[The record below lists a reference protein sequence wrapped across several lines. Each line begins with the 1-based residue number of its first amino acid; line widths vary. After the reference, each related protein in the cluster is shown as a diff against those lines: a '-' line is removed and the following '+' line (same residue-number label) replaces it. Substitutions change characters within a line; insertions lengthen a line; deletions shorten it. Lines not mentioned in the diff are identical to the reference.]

1 MIHRICTVF
10 LILCLVTGMFA
21 TGIAENATG
30 EMDDM
35 ETWYAE
41 MLDNAVLN
49 RGNNVRLKNV
59 IERAKNGENITVAT
73 IGGSITE
80 GAGASDYME
89 CWACRFVFGMRERY
103 GAGDGKNIKIVNAG
117 VGGTASTFGWMRWDR
132 DILQRVKDDDG
143 LPDIVIVEYAVN
155 DGQEPTGHKCYESMV
170 RSILDQPNKP
180 AVILLFS
187 VFPTGYTL
195 ENELLPIGKAYDLM
209 MISMKRSA
217 FQYLDDKWTRQ
228 EYYFDQYH
236 PTSLGHNVM
245 ADCILHGVELAESA
259 PADEA
264 DLAYPAKPA
273 FGLNFMGL
281 KSIFRDQIDPALG
294 LETGSFSG
302 NDTGAY
308 RNGPVG
314 RVCGDNFYHNGKNGN
329 EPLKF
334 TATFRELLIA
344 AKTTMEATYGKI
356 EIRIDG
362 ERVRTFNPHTN
373 GSWGQSDV
381 FWAYHGSECAEHT
394 VEILMAE
401 GEEEKQCTITSIAYA
416 E

>member
-1 MIHRICTVF
+1 MRRIWV
-10 LILCLVTGMFA
+10 LLLVLCLAAGAVAAVSAQESERKT
-21 TGIAENATG
+21 T
-30 EMDDM
+30 EMDQ
-35 ETWYAE
+35 WYEE
-41 MLDNAVLN
+41 MLDKAVMN

-59 IERAKNGENITVAT
+59 IERAKNGENITIAT

-80 GAGASDYME
+80 GAGASNYID
-89 CWACRFVFGMRERY
+89 CWACRFMLGFRERY
-103 GAGDGKNIKIVNAG
+103 GAGDGKNVKLVNAG

-143 LPDIVIVEYAVN
+143 LPDLVIVEYAVN

-187 VFPTGYTL
+187 VFPTGYSLQT
-195 ENELLPIGKAYDLM
+195 ELLPVGRAYDLM
-209 MISMKRSA
+209 MISMKNSA
-217 FQYLDDKWTRQ
+217 YTLLGDKWTQ
-228 EYYFDQYH
+228 TEYYFDQYH

-245 ADCILHGVELAESA
+245 ADCILHGVEQAETA
-259 PADEA
+259 PTDEK
-264 DLAYPAKPA
+264 DIVYPEKPA

-281 KSIFRDQIDPALG
+281 KSIFRDQDNEALK
-294 LETGSFSG
+294 LETGSFDG
-302 NDTGAY
+302 NDTSAY

-314 RVCGDNFYHNGKNGN
+314 IVCGKNFYHDGKNGN

-334 TATFRELLIA
+334 TANFRELLIA
-344 AKTTMEATYGKI
+344 AKTTMDANYGKI
-356 EIRIDG
+356 EIKIDG
-362 ERVRTFNPHTN
+362 EHVRTFNPHTN

-381 FWAYHGSECAEHT
+381 FWAYHGSESTEHT

-401 GEEEKQCTITSIAYA
+401 GEEEKRCTVTCIGYA